1 MSIRIDKVVTRGGD
15 GGQTSLGDGTRVA
28 KDEARIE
35 VLGTLDEVNAL
46 IGLVQA
52 HTPAGDGVTH
62 QLTVLQNLLFDM
74 GADICLPEDGPMAH
88 RAQRLDEAAL
98 AVMESRIEELRVR
111 QSPLTGFVLP
121 GGSVAAAWA
130 HLARTQVRR
139 AERRM
144 VALARQERV
153 NPVLLK
159 ILNRL
164 SDYFF
169 VLARHFN
176 HDGQTDVVWQ
186 PTPKAEKEPK
196 G

>member
-15 GGQTSLGDGTRVA
+15 GGQTTLGDGTRVA

-62 QLTVLQNLLFDM
+62 QLTALQNLLFDM

-176 HDGQTDVVWQ
+176 HDGKTDVVWQ

>member
-1 MSIRIDKVVTRGGD
+1 MAIRIDKVVTRGGD

-52 HTPAGDGVTH
+52 HTPDGKSVAH
-62 QLTVLQNLLFDM
+62 QLSAVQNLLFDM
-74 GADICLPEDGPMAH
+74 GADICLPEEGPMADRAH
-88 RAQRLDEAAL
+88 RVEESAL
-98 AVMESRIEELRVR
+98 LVIESRIEELRAA
-111 QSPLTGFVLP
+111 QTPLAGFVLP

-164 SDYFF
+164 SDFFF

-186 PTPKAEKEPK
+186 PVPNGKKEL
-196 G
+196 

>member
-1 MSIRIDKVVTRGGD
+1 MAIRIDKVVTRGGD

-52 HTPAGDGVTH
+52 HTPDGKSVAH
-62 QLTVLQNLLFDM
+62 QLSAVQNLLFDM
-74 GADICLPEDGPMAH
+74 GADICLPEEGPMADRAH
-88 RAQRLDEAAL
+88 RVEESAL
-98 AVMESRIEELRVR
+98 LVIESRIEELRAA
-111 QSPLTGFVLP
+111 QTPLAGFVLP

-159 ILNRL
+159 LLNRL

-186 PTPKAEKEPK
+186 PVPNGKKEL
-196 G
+196 

>member
-28 KDEARIE
+28 KDQARVE
-35 VLGTLDEVNAL
+35 VLGTLDEINAL
-46 IGLVQA
+46 VGLVQA
-52 HTPAGDGVTH
+52 HTPAEDDVTH
-62 QLTVLQNLLFDM
+62 QLTMVQNLLFDM
-74 GADICLPEDGPMAH
+74 GADICLPEDGPMAERAH
-88 RAQRLDEAAL
+88 RVEEAAL
-98 AVMESRIEELRVR
+98 LVIERRLEELRSR
-111 QSPLTGFVLP
+111 QLPLAGFVLP

-130 HLARTQVRR
+130 HLTRTQIRR

-144 VALARQERV
+144 VALSRQERI

-176 HDGQTDVVWQ
+176 HDGQSDVVWQ
-186 PTPKAEKEPK
+186 PVPK
-196 G
+196 GEK

>member
-1 MSIRIDKVVTRGGD
+1 MAIRIDKVVTRGGD

-52 HTPAGDGVTH
+52 HTPDGKSVAH
-62 QLTVLQNLLFDM
+62 QLSAVQNLLFDM
-74 GADICLPEDGPMAH
+74 GADICLPEEGPMADRAH
-88 RAQRLDEAAL
+88 RVEESAL
-98 AVMESRIEELRVR
+98 LVIESRIEELRAA
-111 QSPLTGFVLP
+111 QTPLAGFVLP

-186 PTPKAEKEPK
+186 PVPNGKKEL
-196 G
+196 

>member
-1 MSIRIDKVVTRGGD
+1 MAIRIDKVVTRGGD

-52 HTPAGDGVTH
+52 HTPDGKSVAH
-62 QLTVLQNLLFDM
+62 QLSAVQNLLFDM
-74 GADICLPEDGPMAH
+74 GADICLPEEGPMADRAH
-88 RAQRLDEAAL
+88 RVEESAL
-98 AVMESRIEELRVR
+98 LVIESRIEELRAA
-111 QSPLTGFVLP
+111 QTPLAGFVLP
-121 GGSVAAAWA
+121 GGSVAVAWA

-186 PTPKAEKEPK
+186 PVPNGKKEL
-196 G
+196 

>member
-28 KDEARIE
+28 KDETRIE

-52 HTPAGDGVTH
+52 YMPAGDSATH
-62 QLTVLQNLLFDM
+62 HLTAVQNLLFDM
-74 GADICLPEDGPMAH
+74 GADICLPEDGPMAERAH
-88 RAQRLDEAAL
+88 RVEEAAL
-98 AVMESRIEELRVR
+98 LVIESRIEELRAR

-121 GGSVAAAWA
+121 GGSVAAAWV
-130 HLARTQVRR
+130 HMARTQVRR

-186 PTPKAEKEPK
+186 PVPK
-196 G
+196 GEK

>member
-15 GGQTSLGDGTRVA
+15 GGQTSLGDGTRVT

-35 VLGTLDEVNAL
+35 VLGTLDEINAL
-46 IGLVQA
+46 VGLVQA
-52 HTPAGDGVTH
+52 HTPAGDVVAH
-62 QLTVLQNLLFDM
+62 HLTTIQNLLFDM
-74 GADICLPEDGPMAH
+74 GADICLPEEGPMAERAH
-88 RAQRLDEAAL
+88 RVEEAAL
-98 AVMESRIEELRVR
+98 LVIEHRLEELRAR
-111 QSPLTGFVLP
+111 QQPLAGFVLP
-121 GGSVAAAWA
+121 GGSVPAAWA
-130 HLARTQVRR
+130 HLTRTQVRR

-144 VALARQERV
+144 VGLSRKERV

-176 HDGQTDVVWQ
+176 HDGQSDVVWQ
-186 PTPKAEKEPK
+186 PVPK
-196 G
+196 GQK

>member
-28 KDEARIE
+28 KDQARVE
-35 VLGTLDEVNAL
+35 VLGTLDEINAL
-46 IGLVQA
+46 VGLVQA
-52 HTPAGDGVTH
+52 HTPAGDDVVH
-62 QLTVLQNLLFDM
+62 QLTMVQNLLFDM
-74 GADICLPEDGPMAH
+74 GADICLLEDGPMAERAH
-88 RAQRLDEAAL
+88 RVEEAAL
-98 AVMESRIEELRVR
+98 LVIESRLEELRSR
-111 QSPLTGFVLP
+111 QSPLAGFVLP

-130 HLARTQVRR
+130 HLTRTQVRR

-144 VALARQERV
+144 VALSRQERV

-176 HDGQTDVVWQ
+176 HDGQSDVVWQ
-186 PTPKAEKEPK
+186 PVPK
-196 G
+196 GEK